1 MNQKVQVLEKL
12 SKWILLRM
20 IFLKHSLTYSQAE
33 LQKILT
39 RESFTDIIVNAIS
52 QGDEY
57 QKPKPIHWAYC
68 RCCQEEY
75 VDGDKYIIQ

>member
-33 LQKILT
+33 LQKIPT
-39 RESFTDIIVNAIS
+39 RESFTVIVNAIS

-57 QKPKPIHWAYC
+57 QKLKPIHWAYC

-75 VDGDKYIIQ
+75 VDDDKQ